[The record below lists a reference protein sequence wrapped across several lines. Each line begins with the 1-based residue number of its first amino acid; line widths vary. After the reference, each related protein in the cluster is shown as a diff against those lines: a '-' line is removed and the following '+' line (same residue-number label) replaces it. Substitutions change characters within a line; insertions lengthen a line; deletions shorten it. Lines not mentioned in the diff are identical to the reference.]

1 MKTLQIALYILFLI
15 FNKKKLIKSKYMKLY
30 KAVTLITLV
39 FIINSCGNKT
49 NENDSLFSL
58 KINNSKKIYILDD
71 TINLSIENKKNRA
84 IDSVSYSI
92 NDLYVGSSK
101 KNTTSEVKL
110 NNQKLGQRIIAAKIY
125 SEGAVFE
132 TNHKIKIVAA
142 KKPILYTYT
151 ILETYPHDINAFTQ
165 GLEFKGDTLIE
176 STGQYK
182 TSTLRKTNYK
192 TGEIYKKVDIGN
204 QYFGEGLTFLN
215 DKIYQLTWREKTGFI
230 YDANTL
236 EKKGTFVYGKSKEGW
251 GLCNNGEKIYKSD
264 GTQRIWQLNSNTLA
278 EEDYIEIY
286 TNTSKIDSVNELEW
300 VEGKI
305 YANIYQKDAIAIVNP
320 NTGAVEGVINLKG
333 LKDKVTQHKS
343 IDVLNGI
350 AYKGEK
356 NILYITGKK
365 WDKLF
370 KIEISIK

>member
-1 MKTLQIALYILFLI
+1 M
-15 FNKKKLIKSKYMKLY
+15 YMKLY
-30 KAVTLITLV
+30 KVVTLIVLV
-39 FIINSCGNKT
+39 LIINSCGDKT
-49 NENDSLFSL
+49 NKNDSLFSL
-58 KINNSKKIYILDD
+58 SINNSKKVYILEN
-71 TINLSIENKKNRA
+71 TLNLTIENKKNRS
-84 IDSVSYSI
+84 IDSVLYHI
-92 NDLYVGSSK
+92 NNLKVGSSE
-101 KNTTSEVKL
+101 KNKALDVSL
-110 NNQKLGQRIIAAKIY
+110 DQQKLGQRIILAKIY
-125 SEGAVFE
+125 SEGDVFE
-132 TNHKIKIVAA
+132 TSQKIIIVAT
-142 KKPILYTYT
+142 KKPILYTYN
-151 ILETYPHDINAFTQ
+151 IIETYPHDTHAYTQ

-176 STGQYK
+176 GTGQYK

-204 QYFGEGLTFLN
+204 QYFGEGITYLN

-236 EKKGTFVYGKSKEGW
+236 TKKGTFIYGKSKEGW
-251 GLCNNGEKIYKSD
+251 GLCNNGAHIFKSD

-343 IDVLNGI
+343 LDVLNGI
-350 AYKGEK
+350 AYKGEE
-356 NILYITGKK
+356 NILYITGKN

-370 KIEISIK
+370 KIEIVKK

>member
-1 MKTLQIALYILFLI
+1 MKF
-15 FNKKKLIKSKYMKLY
+15 Y
-30 KAVTLITLV
+30 KVVTLITLV
-39 FIINSCGNKT
+39 LIMNSCGEKT
-49 NENDSLFSL
+49 NENNSLFSI
-58 KINNSKKIYILDD
+58 KINNAKKVYVLEN
-71 TINLSIENKKNRA
+71 TLNLTIENKKSRT

-92 NDLYVGSSK
+92 NNKRMGSSE
-101 KNTTSEVKL
+101 KNNSSKVKL
-110 NNQKLGQRIIAAKIY
+110 SNQKLGHRTIVAKIY
-125 SEGAVFE
+125 SEGDLFE
-132 TNHKIKIVAA
+132 ASQKITIVATN
-142 KKPILYTYT
+142 KPVLYTYT
-151 ILETYPHDINAFTQ
+151 IIESYPHDTHAYTQ

-204 QYFGEGLTFLN
+204 QYFGEGLTILN

-236 EKKGTFVYGKSKEGW
+236 IKKGTFIYGKSKEGW
-251 GLCNNGEKIYKSD
+251 GLCNNGEIIFKSD
-264 GTQRIWQLNSNTLA
+264 GTQKIWQLNSNTLA

-343 IDVLNGI
+343 LDVLNGI
-350 AYKGEK
+350 AYKGEE
-356 NILYITGKK
+356 NILYITGKN

-370 KIEISIK
+370 KIEIEKK